1 MRHWIV
7 NFSKIYAGAAMLL
20 CASSVFAAQSPNPRS
35 AVLNDAAVSPRSDSK
50 IVIRGHGDTT
60 VSSAVRSRSAVA
72 GRGADVSAR
81 AVAPARVV
89 SNSARSATNKKVINS
104 GRSAVVSAR
113 AASVPAIARSATKT
127 GGATSA
133 RAGKIN
139 VQKSGLA
146 RVGRATAVFSDV
158 SKIGGGYAE
167 CRESYAT
174 CMDQFCANAND
185 TYRRCFCSSKFSEF
199 RDTEAALDQ
208 AKVLLQRFE
217 DNNLNAVD
225 KTAAEVNAMYTAT
238 VGEAAIKNDVSGA
251 QSILNEIGDLLAGRK
266 KVNQE
271 SNQEPEI
278 MDFTVD
284 MDDIWGST
292 NSMFDDASRGED
304 PLKSL
309 EGIELYS
316 TSNKQCLELVT
327 DKCQNSAVLNMA
339 TSSYNIMINQDCNL
353 YEKKIDSQREAV
365 MQTVRQAE
373 KYLREARLDEYRAH
387 NSADVNECLS
397 KVKTEI
403 TRDTI
408 CGEDYRRC
416 LDYSGVYVNQT
427 TGELIYSTKLFK
439 MVDLIKL
446 DGSADILGQNAE
458 FNKFLD
464 SKRQFVSGAL
474 DTCRDIADIV
484 WGEFKRTALIEIAQA
499 QDEKIEEV
507 KSSCVTTMAECYDE
521 QTGQLKNFD
530 KTTAQAS
537 GALAANAA
545 RTMCQDKVVAC
556 AALYGNGKCKFDKS
570 TGKFTNAKD
579 PECGVGAL
587 MDFVDTVDTVKIA
600 EGCATALTNYTTQ
613 ELCAPLSSE
622 SEREYPWGCR
632 NMGIGEL
639 QSAISARAAVYC
651 PDDMDKTGNE
661 LTDTAKVV
669 DNLTNTITGEMRII
683 FNDECVKVGGIWVD
697 KDSGYKETV
706 TESKTLGDSNYAE
719 QFYTT
724 VSGKVHDDQAV
735 VDSIGTYGEC
745 YTNSIKLQCEMQ
757 DEATGGKGWATYNE
771 AQERCVFTSEWYDYQ
786 CRLIGG
792 YHDANVNI
800 CYYSKDN
807 LNRDVN
813 PNPENNN

>member
-1 MRHWIV
+1 MA
-7 NFSKIYAGAAMLL
+7 NFSKIYAGVAMLF
-20 CASSVFAAQSPNPRS
+20 CASSVFAAQAPNPRS
-35 AVLNDAAVSPRSDSK
+35 AVLNNSGVGSPRTDAKVVVRGNGDSAS
-50 IVIRGHGDTT
+50 
-60 VSSAVRSRSAVA
+60 VSTVRSRSAVA
-72 GRGADVSAR
+72 GRGANVSVR
-81 AVAPARVV
+81 SMTPARSA
-89 SNSARSATNKKVINS
+89 SNASRSATNKTVVQS
-104 GRSAVVSAR
+104 GRSAVTPVRSVSTGA
-113 AASVPAIARSATKT
+113 ARSAVKGTT
-127 GGATSA
+127 GVA
-133 RAGKIN
+133 RAGGLKI
-139 VQKSGLA
+139 KKADMGRA
-146 RVGRATAVFSDV
+146 ARATAVFSDV
-158 SKIGGGYAE
+158 SKIGGGYAQ

-185 TYRRCFCSSKFSEF
+185 TYRRCFCSSKFTEF

-238 VGEAAIKNDVSGA
+238 VGEDAIKNDVSGA

-292 NSMFDDASRGED
+292 NSMFDDSGRGED

-309 EGIELYS
+309 EGIELYN

-327 DKCQNSAVLNMA
+327 DACQNSAVLNMA

-353 YEKKIDSQREAV
+353 YEKKVDSQREAV

-373 KYLREARLDEYRAH
+373 KYLREARLEEYRAH
-387 NSADVNECLS
+387 NSADVNECLT

-427 TGELIYSTKLFK
+427 SGELIYSTKLFK
-439 MVDLIKL
+439 MVDLIDL
-446 DGSADILGQNAE
+446 DGSADVLGKNAE

-484 WGEFKRTALIEIAQA
+484 WTEFKRTALIEIAQA

-507 KSSCVTTMAECYDE
+507 KSSCVTTMGECYDE

-545 RTMCQDKVVAC
+545 RTMCQDKVAAC
-556 AALYGNGKCKFDKS
+556 AALYGNGQCKINKNG
-570 TGKFTNAKD
+570 TIENAQ
-579 PECGVGAL
+579 ECGVGAL

-632 NMGIGEL
+632 NMGTEEL
-639 QSAISARAAVYC
+639 RNAINARAAVYC
-651 PDDMDKTGNE
+651 PNDMDKTTGKN
-661 LTDTAKVV
+661 LTNTSQVV

-683 FNDECVKVGGIWVD
+683 FNDECVKAGGIWVD
-697 KDSGYKETV
+697 KDSGYEETV
-706 TESKTLGDSNYAE
+706 KNFKTAGDDNYAE
-719 QFYTT
+719 QFYITI
-724 VSGKVHDDQAV
+724 SGKTHDEV
-735 VDSIGTYGEC
+735 ENKIGTYGEC

-757 DEATGGKGWATYNE
+757 EEATGGNGWATYD
-771 AQERCVFTSEWYDYQ
+771 AASERCVFEAEWYDHQ
-786 CRLIGG
+786 CKLLGG
-792 YHDANVNI
+792 YYDESTSV
-800 CYYSKDN
+800 CYVLEKT
-807 LNRDVN
+807 
-813 PNPENNN
+813 NNGSDK

>member
-1 MRHWIV
+1 
-7 NFSKIYAGAAMLL
+7 MLL

-35 AVLNDAAVSPRSDSK
+35 AVLNDAAVNPRSDSK
-50 IVIRGHGDTT
+50 IVVRGNGDTT

-72 GRGADVSAR
+72 GRGANVSAR

-89 SNSARSATNKKVINS
+89 SNSARSATNKKVVNS

-113 AASVPAIARSATKT
+113 AASVPAIARSATKA

-373 KYLREARLDEYRAH
+373 KYLREARLEEYRAH

-397 KVKTEI
+397 KVKTEV
-403 TRDTI
+403 TRDTV

-416 LDYSGVYVNQT
+416 LDYSGIYVNQT
-427 TGELIYSTKLFK
+427 TGELIYSNKLFK

-446 DGSADILGQNAE
+446 DGSADVLGQNAE

-507 KSSCVTTMAECYDE
+507 KSSCVTTMGECYDE

-545 RTMCQDKVVAC
+545 RTMCQDKVAAC
-556 AALYGNGKCKFDKS
+556 AALYGNGQCKITKNG
-570 TGKFTNAKD
+570 TIENAH
-579 PECGVGAL
+579 ECGVGAL

-622 SEREYPWGCR
+622 SDRKYPWGCR
-632 NMGIGEL
+632 NMGIAEL
-639 QSAISARAAVYC
+639 EETISSRASVYC
-651 PDDMDKTGNE
+651 PDDMDKTGKG
-661 LTDTAKVV
+661 LTDTKQVV
-669 DNLTNTITGEMRII
+669 KNLTDTITGEMRMI
-683 FNDECVKVGGIWVD
+683 FVDECTKAGGIWVD
-697 KDSGYKETV
+697 TGSDYKEIV
-706 TESKTLGDSNYAE
+706 TKSKTAGENNYAE

-724 VSGKVHDDQAV
+724 VSGKTHDEV
-735 VDSIGTYGEC
+735 TKTIGTYGEC

-757 DEATGGKGWATYNE
+757 DEATGGNGWATYNE
-771 AQERCVFTSEWYDYQ
+771 AQERCIFKSEWYDYQ
-786 CRLIGG
+786 CNLLGG
-792 YHDANVNI
+792 YYDKSVNV
-800 CYYSKDN
+800 CYMSEDN
-807 LNRDVN
+807 LEKEL
-813 PNPENNN
+813 NPENN